1 MVAIALVSS
10 DPAEKFPLMYSILV
24 LKNQAEHFC
33 VHRDRDTYACMLL
46 LLGAKALRCLIQI
59 FQSYLCP

>member
-1 MVAIALVSS
+1 MVAIPLVSS

-24 LKNQAEHFC
+24 LENQAEHFC
-33 VHRDRDTYACMLL
+33 RDTYACMLL

-59 FQSYLCP
+59 FQSYLWP